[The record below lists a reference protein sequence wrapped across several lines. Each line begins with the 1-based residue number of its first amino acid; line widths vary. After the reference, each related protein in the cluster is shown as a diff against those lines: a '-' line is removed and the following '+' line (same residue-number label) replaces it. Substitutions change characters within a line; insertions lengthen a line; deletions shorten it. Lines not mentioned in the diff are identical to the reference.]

1 MFERSLKRALLA
13 LAAAGTLAAGP
24 ASAAAGGDPI
34 KIGGLYILSGS
45 AATYGKFAEQGI
57 RLAMDE
63 INAAGGVLGRP
74 LALLMEDDQ
83 GKAAV
88 GIQAARKLVYQ
99 DKVQALVG
107 VDSSG
112 VALGLVPTMK
122 ELRTPL
128 ILTHAATPHATGKLC
143 NDYTFRISVNEE
155 QNMRAAAELA
165 AKTGARRWT
174 TIGPDYAFG
183 YEVWEYFG
191 KYLKQFKPDAEL
203 MKETAFP
210 RFGAEDFTPFINGV
224 MQNKP
229 DGVIISVWGG
239 DLVNFVRQAN
249 NLGFFKQGFQL
260 MFAVGAAT
268 EVLTALGP
276 QMPEGVW
283 LGTRYWYGGHDTPRN
298 QKFVDAF
305 KQKYGAPPSYN
316 AEGAYAAIYAIKAA
330 AEKAG
335 KADAQSIARALQG
348 LTLDAPTGPLT
359 LRQGDNQALIGPTWG
374 RTGPMNDADRIR
386 SLVDARTF
394 TGAEV
399 TPPLQD
405 TGCTRS

>member
-1 MFERSLKRALLA
+1 MFELTLKRALLA
-13 LAAAGTLAAGP
+13 LTAAGALAAGP
-24 ASAAAGGDPI
+24 ASAAASGDPI

-57 RLAMDE
+57 QLAMDE
-63 INAAGGVLGRP
+63 INAQGGVLGRP

-165 AKTGARRWT
+165 AKTGAKRWT

-183 YEVWEYFG
+183 HEVWEYFG
-191 KYLKQFKPDAEL
+191 KYLKKFNPDAEL

-249 NLGFFKQGFQL
+249 NLGFFNQGFQL

-283 LGTRYWYGGHDTPRN
+283 LGTRYWYAGYDSPRN
-298 QKFVDAF
+298 EQFVDAF
-305 KQKYGAPPSYN
+305 KKKYGVPPSYN
-316 AEGAYAAIYAIKAA
+316 AEGAYASIYAVKAA
-330 AEKAG
+330 IEKGG
-335 KADAQSIARALQG
+335 KADAESIAKALQG
-348 LTLDAPTGPLT
+348 LTLETPTGQLT
-359 LRQGDNQALIGPTWG
+359 LRKGDNQALIGPTWG
-374 RTGPMNDADRIR
+374 RTGPMNDADKIR
-386 SLVDARTF
+386 SLVDAKTF

-399 TPPLQD
+399 TPALED
-405 TGCTRS
+405 TGCKAS